1 MRPREVHMPLSQY
14 VAFDRAFAR
23 HPVPRIQSQMCRR
36 KERGVDTIEE
46 TKGGHQVYAHT
57 RARAPISLY
66 NKVVAYIARFLALA
80 RSLSLLPCRVLFLFC
95 ARVSSHIRKFH
106 THARVRRE
114 LPRRRV
120 SIRQIARVEIPS
132 RPVGKDRHV

>member
-80 RSLSLLPCRVLFLFC
+80 RSLSLSSLV
-95 ARVSSHIRKFH
+95 VSSSSFVLAYRATYGNFTR
-106 THARVRRE
+106 THACAVN
-114 LPRRRV
+114 
-120 SIRQIARVEIPS
+120 S
-132 RPVGKDRHV
+132 RDGEFRSGR